1 MEFNVRIS
9 EVVEKRE
16 EEPRLAVIKR
26 EEKVA
31 AAMAKREA
39 DSTGKIWCVAK
50 TSGRAGLFVVET
62 Q

>member
-1 MEFNVRIS
+1 MEFSVRIS

-31 AAMAKREA
+31 AAMAKRET
-39 DSTGKIWCVAK
+39 DSTGKI
-50 TSGRAGLFVVET
+50 
-62 Q
+62 